1 MQMPPPIES
10 MTFMAGVLVVFIFI
24 VTVAAHFPAEARRPS
39 LRGTAGT
46 ALIFCSSALVAT
58 SAIAGLILA
67 YHAIPW
73 YAAVIGG
80 GAMILAA
87 PYTLHPLSD
96 DFVNGPSALIVLGA
110 LAMVVTL
117 VALILIY

>member
-1 MQMPPPIES
+1 MG
-10 MTFMAGVLVVFIFI
+10 GVLVVFIFI
-24 VTVAAHFPAEARRPS
+24 VTVSTHFPAGHRVQALRR
-39 LRGTAGT
+39 TAGT
-46 ALIFCSSALVAT
+46 ALIFCSSALVAMT
-58 SAIAGLILA
+58 AITGLVLA

-96 DFVNGPSALIVLGA
+96 DFVNGPRALIVLSA
-110 LAMVVTL
+110 LALAIMLVTL
-117 VALILIY
+117 SLIY